1 MQPQQLPNHAKF
13 SLKDDQTEAEADILL
28 QDRHIG
34 MLHGQVDKPGA
45 EFDVVILDNAGNE
58 QARRHF
64 KSTTERFGERLDL
77 PLTDNYNKIKVENVR
92 GAKSI
97 DIFAE

>member
-45 EFDVVILDNAGNE
+45 
-58 QARRHF
+58 
-64 KSTTERFGERLDL
+64 
-77 PLTDNYNKIKVENVR
+77 
-92 GAKSI
+92 
-97 DIFAE
+97 

>member
-1 MQPQQLPNHAKF
+1 MYQGQAPNHAKF
-13 SLKDDQTEAEADILL
+13 TFKDDQNEAEADVLL

-34 MLHGQVDKPGA
+34 MLHGQVDKAGA
-45 EFDVVILDNAGNE
+45 EFDVVILDVAGNE

-77 PLTDNYNKIKVENVR
+77 PLTDNYNKIKIENVK

-97 DIFAE
+97 DVFAE